1 MLSSASLARPST
13 APAARRPVAALT
25 SDEVARTTD
34 QIVATLPDLDVSH
47 PLPEPLVRA
56 RRTLVGGPRAG
67 LYAYLFGQA
76 AGMVVRDVELT
87 VDSVLPGIV
96 LVFPLTGSRATM
108 PTILGATLVG
118 SDGPRWSASC
128 CWRRGAACS
137 GAWGGV
143 RWTRQGSNDPG
154 RGGSCLPGQRVLPC
168 TTMCGLSG
176 AQIRER
182 SPGRFTARWYDV

>member
-118 SDGPRWSASC
+118 SGWPRWSASC
-128 CWRRGAACS
+128 WPAAGVAARPARARGRRQVDSAGF
-137 GAWGGV
+137 
-143 RWTRQGSNDPG
+143 
-154 RGGSCLPGQRVLPC
+154 
-168 TTMCGLSG
+168 
-176 AQIRER
+176 ER
-182 SPGRFTARWYDV
+182 SRTWG